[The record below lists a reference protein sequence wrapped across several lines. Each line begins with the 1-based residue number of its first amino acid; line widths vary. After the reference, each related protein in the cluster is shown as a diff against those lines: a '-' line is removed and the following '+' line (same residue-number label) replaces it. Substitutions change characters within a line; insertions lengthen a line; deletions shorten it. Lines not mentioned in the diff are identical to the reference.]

1 MYIVCVDFLN
11 QPESHFRLNFE
22 SHKKLGKG
30 TFGVVYRCQSKV
42 DSKLYAVKCIKLPC
56 K

>member
-11 QPESHFRLNFE
+11 QPKSRF
-22 SHKKLGKG
+22 HKKLGKG
-30 TFGVVYRCQSKV
+30 TFGVVYRCQNKE
-42 DSKLYAVKCIKLPC
+42 DDKLYAVKCIKLPY